1 LGEFQVFEIENAVV
15 ASVLLLHTELA
26 PSNLD
31 SVCATACSRISRNLN
46 LHVVFLEA
54 AELVHASSSSVHD
67 TATLQVR

>member
-1 LGEFQVFEIENAVV
+1 MGEFQVFEIENAVV

-26 PSNLD
+26 RQIWIQ
-31 SVCATACSRISRNLN
+31 CARQLCSRIGRNLN
-46 LHVVFLEA
+46 LHVVVLET